1 MFCSSG
7 YLCLE
12 PTLSKVHLCWIQK
25 SFILKVVP
33 FFILWNQLLVNIYY
47 YSSVVNSSSVMYQQC
62 YRSTDS
68 LLRSD
73 GALFSTLDQDN
84 DGTQAKVCTSEY
96 HSGWWHSLNAFCT
109 EANLNGIYYPMF
121 KSDKTGIF
129 WFDHDEYFTLKEV
142 RMMLRKP

>member
-1 MFCSSG
+1 
-7 YLCLE
+7 
-12 PTLSKVHLCWIQK
+12 
-25 SFILKVVP
+25 
-33 FFILWNQLLVNIYY
+33 
-47 YSSVVNSSSVMYQQC
+47 MYQQC

-68 LLRSD
+68 LLRTD

-96 HSGWWHSLNAFCT
+96 HSGWWHSWNAFCT
-109 EANLNGIYYPMF
+109 EANLNGIYYPMY